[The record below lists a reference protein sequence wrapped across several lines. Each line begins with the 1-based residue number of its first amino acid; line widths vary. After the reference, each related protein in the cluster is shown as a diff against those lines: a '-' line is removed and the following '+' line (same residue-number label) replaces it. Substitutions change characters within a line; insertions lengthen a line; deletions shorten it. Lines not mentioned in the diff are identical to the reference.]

1 MDNHKKALRMGA
13 AAILCA
19 LTLRL
24 GEPIIRPIVN
34 WLIQPN
40 TQTFLLYLETGRN
53 VRFSPSLEENAELV
67 GESAVPVLSQ
77 PLTFTAQDAGALEVK
92 YACGYSP
99 DLESLLLQPLAWD
112 LTRQEPTV
120 LIIHTHTTESY
131 TKAPGESYQESSS
144 FRTLDE
150 AYNML
155 SLGDKLADLLT
166 AGGITVIHDREFY
179 DYPSYN
185 GSYTRA
191 RSAIIQWLEAY
202 PGICL
207 VLDLHR
213 DASGTN
219 DSQLR
224 TALTVDGVDYARL
237 MLVMGTDAGGLSHPD
252 WQENLAL
259 GLKLQTVLEQ
269 IQPGITRPITL
280 RSSRFN
286 QDLTQGSLLIEV
298 GAAGNSHDEALRA
311 IEILAEA
318 ILRLAGGTG

>member
-13 AAILCA
+13 AVILCA
-19 LTLRL
+19 LALRL
-24 GEPIIRPIVN
+24 GEPMLRPVVN
-34 WLIQPN
+34 WLLQPN
-40 TQTFLLYLETGRN
+40 TQNFLIYLETGRK
-53 VRFSPSLEENAELV
+53 VRFSPSLGENTELV
-67 GESAVPVLSQ
+67 GESAAPVLAQ
-77 PLTFTAQDAGALEVK
+77 ALTFTAQDAEALEVK
-92 YACGYSP
+92 YSCGYSP
-99 DLESLLLQPLAWD
+99 DLESLLLQPLNWD
-112 LTRQEPTV
+112 LTGGEPTV
-120 LIIHTHTTESY
+120 LIIHTHSTESY
-131 TKAPGESYQESSS
+131 TKAPGEDYQESAAY
-144 FRTLDE
+144 RTLDE

-155 SLGDKLADLLT
+155 SVGDKLADLLT
-166 AGGITVIHDREFY
+166 DGGITVIHDRDFY

-191 RSAIIQWLEAY
+191 RSAIAQWLEKY

-213 DASGTN
+213 DASGDE

-269 IQPGITRPITL
+269 VQPGITRPITL

-311 IEILAEA
+311 MEILAEA
-318 ILRLAGGTG
+318 ILRLAQGSR